1 MPPPPSAPR
10 SDDGPDLDRR
20 AAARLRRRG
29 VAGGGGGGLADAAV
43 APNFTAGAIAAMA
56 QNKIEWTP
64 SGQSGKGL
72 KRGAAGLSGLLVV
85 SSTASAADL
94 LPLLPWGTEAPLSLR
109 LTHRLGPELQQ
120 LLRRHGRSLHAVLL
134 ERDLR
139 RSEDQGR
146 RILAGKHPPG
156 QGHHSEGTGHHGL
169 AGSSASGSFALVGKT
184 HPNGL
189 YYAEVGIGTP
199 PQHFKV
205 DIDTGSNLL
214 WVNCQPCARCTVSTN
229 KDLKPTLARPFEPRQ
244 SSSSAVVG
252 CNDKVC
258 TAAEPTLLTQPC
270 SLTDIGCIYKVT
282 YGDQSSSAGHLLL
295 DVLSFPVDK
304 RASRGLPVLF
314 GCGQLQTGNLYNGL
328 GFTYFQGVDGIMGL
342 GRGSLALPAYLSQKL
357 KSLGLSDVFAICLG
371 GEAGGGLLQFGA
383 ARIPSKGVV
392 YTPLRADAR
401 DLWRVSLLRM
411 SVRGVPLPVSSSACG
426 STVRG
431 NCIFDSGQTYS
442 SLSPVLQAALVKA
455 IRSTVGTVPTVDN
468 PQEAAASDDFASLCF
483 PTNATYICSLPLLS
497 PPIVAVMALVGIMAL
512 VGMIR
517 RISTSSNRILSAG
530 KLLARFPAINLQFD
544 GIGRFY
550 NIPPL
555 SYTYTQD
562 SGNKDYPWLC
572 TRTFPAATSDGI
584 VVVVGDLWM
593 RNFLVVHDRGN
604 NRLGWTA
611 QTCELSLLLH
621 LRCLTK
627 CRCMTSATHKS
638 IQRCHLHGR
647 RTRGGPGIVLPLI

>member
-1 MPPPPSAPR
+1 MSLTTELLTTELPVMSSARQQLYSGLGHEPQL
-10 SDDGPDLDRR
+10 GR
-20 AAARLRRRG
+20 AMALRRCEQCGR
-29 VAGGGGGGLADAAV
+29 
-43 APNFTAGAIAAMA
+43 
-56 QNKIEWTP
+56 EWTP
-64 SGQSGKGL
+64 EAS
-72 KRGAAGLSGLLVV
+72 LSF
-85 SSTASAADL
+85 
-94 LPLLPWGTEAPLSLR
+94 R

-120 LLRRHGRSLHAVLL
+120 LLYSHGKNLHALLL

-139 RSEDQGR
+139 RSEGQGR
-146 RILAGKHPPG
+146 RILVGKHPPG
-156 QGHHSEGTGHHGL
+156 RGHHSQGAGHHGL
-169 AGSSASGSFALVGKT
+169 AGSSASGSFALAGKT

-189 YYAEVGIGTP
+189 YYTE
-199 PQHFKV
+199 
-205 DIDTGSNLL
+205 
-214 WVNCQPCARCTVSTN
+214 
-229 KDLKPTLARPFEPRQ
+229 DLKPILARPFEPRQ

-357 KSLGLSDVFAICLG
+357 KSLGLSDIFAICLG

-383 ARIPSKGVV
+383 ARIPSRGVV

-411 SVRGVPLPVSSSACG
+411 SVRGVPLPVSSSAYG

-455 IRSTVGTVPTVDN
+455 IRSTVGIVPTVDN
-468 PQEAAASDDFASLCF
+468 PQDAAASDDFASLCF
-483 PTNATYICSLPLLS
+483 PTNAT
-497 PPIVAVMALVGIMAL
+497 
-512 VGMIR
+512 
-517 RISTSSNRILSAG
+517 LSAG

-562 SGNKDYPWLC
+562 SSNKDYPWLC
-572 TRTFPAATSDGI
+572 TRTFLAATSDGI

-611 QTCELSLLLH
+611 QTC
-621 LRCLTK
+621 
-627 CRCMTSATHKS
+627 A
-638 IQRCHLHGR
+638 
-647 RTRGGPGIVLPLI
+647 